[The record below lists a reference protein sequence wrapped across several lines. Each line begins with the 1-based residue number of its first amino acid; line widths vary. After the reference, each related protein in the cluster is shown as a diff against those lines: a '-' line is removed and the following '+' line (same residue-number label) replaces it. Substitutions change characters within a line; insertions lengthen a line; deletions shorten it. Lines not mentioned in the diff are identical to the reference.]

1 MATNNIQENLKKY
14 FYSGVGLAAHTAEV
28 VQKSVNELVKKGKV
42 SEADGKKIVGDAIK
56 KVEARRPEIEAKYNE
71 AVHKFVKLT
80 TTEVSKLQKRI
91 EKLEGQLTSSKKAS
105 SASKPAAKAAAKPV
119 AKKAAKKKSASK
131 KVASHKPAAHS
142 TTATHTDH
150 SSQA

>member
-42 SEADGKKIVGDAIK
+42 SEADGKKIVGEAIK

-80 TTEVSKLQKRI
+80 TSEVGKLQKRI
-91 EKLEGQLTSSKKAS
+91 EKLENQLTVKKAG
-105 SASKPAAKAAAKPV
+105 AAKPAAKAAPKAAAKKV
-119 AKKAAKKKSASK
+119 AKKKPSHK
-131 KVASHKPAAHS
+131 KVSHAKPAA
-142 TTATHTDH
+142 THVAPANTEN
-150 SSQA
+150 SSEA

>member
-42 SEADGKKIVGDAIK
+42 SEADGKKIVGEAIK

-71 AVHKFVKLT
+71 AVHKFVKVT
-80 TTEVSKLQKRI
+80 SSEVTKLQKRI
-91 EKLEGQLTSSKKAS
+91 EKLEGQLTVKKAG
-105 SASKPAAKAAAKPV
+105 AAKAASKPSPKAVAKKTAKKKSSSKKVATAKPV
-119 AKKAAKKKSASK
+119 AAA
-131 KVASHKPAAHS
+131 PAN
-142 TTATHTDH
+142 TEN
-150 SSQA
+150 SSEA

>member
-1 MATNNIQENLKKY
+1 MANNNIQENLKKY

-42 SEADGKKIVGDAIK
+42 SEADGKKIVGEAIK

-80 TTEVSKLQKRI
+80 TSEVGKLQKRI
-91 EKLEGQLTSSKKAS
+91 EKLEGQLSVKKAG
-105 SASKPAAKAAAKPV
+105 ASKPAAKAAPKAAAKKV
-119 AKKAAKKKSASK
+119 AKKKPSNK
-131 KVASHKPAAHS
+131 KVSHAKPAATHS
-142 TTATHTDH
+142 APAHTEN
-150 SSQA
+150 SSEA

>member
-42 SEADGKKIVGDAIK
+42 SEADGKKIVGEAIK

-71 AVHKFVKLT
+71 AVHKFVKVT
-80 TTEVSKLQKRI
+80 TSEVSKLQKRI
-91 EKLEGQLTSSKKAS
+91 EKLEGQLTVKKAG
-105 SASKPAAKAAAKPV
+105 AAKAAAKPAVKAV
-119 AKKAAKKKSASK
+119 AKKAAKKKPSNK
-131 KVASHKPAAHS
+131 KVTSAKPAAPAAAH
-142 TTATHTDH
+142 HTET
-150 SSQA
+150 SSEA

>member
-91 EKLEGQLTSSKKAS
+91 EKLEGQLTSSKKA
-105 SASKPAAKAAAKPV
+105 AAKPAAKAAAKPA

-131 KVASHKPAAHS
+131 KVAAHKPAA
-142 TTATHTDH
+142 TTAHTE
-150 SSQA
+150 SANQA